1 MDKLRFS
8 VVLPF
13 LAWLLLAVTAA
24 IPAGAEEAG
33 SIRGRVIGPDGAAMA
48 AVPLVLRNTITG
60 FTASSTTSNNG
71 RFRFVNVPFNPYDIQ
86 VALSGFQT
94 VDQKVEV
101 RSIVPLDVTI
111 HLELA
116 TVTAAVTV
124 QAQQPG
130 VPLETDTSMSH
141 VDIDKSTIAR
151 APATVAS
158 RAMEQIIT
166 ATPGFAKDEN
176 GRFHFQGAHSQ
187 NEYVIDGQTV
197 SDQTGV
203 TFSNSIDPGIAQSI
217 EVIYGNVPAEYG
229 EKIGAVIDL
238 TTKSGLGTGPLHGQ
252 AYTGA
257 SGFSTGE
264 IGANLGYGSERFGLF
279 ATVDG
284 SQSDRF
290 LDPVNFS
297 NLHNQGNTRRGFAR
311 LDWATDPSNT
321 FRMTALVGRT
331 DRDVPNTYTQQA
343 AGQDQRVRTRDANFN
358 LGWQR
363 VVSSSAVMDT
373 LLFSRTSTYDLLP
386 STGDT
391 PVTAVSRRTLDNYGL
406 APSLSWATGVN
417 EFKFGGTFKRIPI
430 AERFDFG
437 LTDPTLN
444 DPSSPDFNP
453 NLAPYD
459 LTRGGRMFLFDAS
472 RIGTYWAL
480 YAQDSIRLGALTVDV
495 GVRYDHNNLPVT
507 DAQLEPRIGLAYF
520 LDSTGTVLRA
530 SYNRVLYTPE
540 YENILFSSSPE
551 VAALAPPVIQQS
563 RQLGGGSL
571 LVHSERQDAYTL
583 GVEQAIG
590 SRLRL
595 DVDAWERRSTYAGDQ
610 DQFQNTGIVFPVA
623 FASGRLHGWDVRLD
637 LAVTHGVRG
646 FLSLGHTRAIYVAPP
661 VGGLFLDAGA
671 LGDLT
676 AGPFIIDHDENLA
689 LESGVT
695 CDLGASGAW
704 VGADVRYDSGLVTD
718 ANPADLAGDP
728 DNSFAIPYIRV
739 HSGAWHDPNRVASRT
754 VWDLSFGYESKNPHL
769 PIGIQINLLN
779 AFDVKG
785 VYNILSTFGGTHVIP
800 PRTIAGRIHWRF

>member
-48 AVPLVLRNTITG
+48 AVPLVLRNAITG

-71 RFRFVNVPFNPYDIQ
+71 RFRFVNVPFNPYDLQ

-111 HLELA
+111 HLQLA

-229 EKIGAVIDL
+229 EKIGAVINL

-257 SGFSTGE
+257 SRFSTGE

-297 NLHNQGNTRRGFAR
+297 NLHNQGNTERGFAR

-343 AGQDQRVRTRDANFN
+343 AGQDQRVRTRDANLN

-363 VVSSSAVMDT
+363 VVSSSAVLDT

-386 STGDT
+386 SAGDT

-472 RIGTYWAL
+472 RTGTYWAL
-480 YAQDSIRLGALTVDV
+480 YAQDSLRLGALTVDV

-551 VAALAPPVIQQS
+551 VVALAPPLIQQS

-610 DQFQNTGIVFPVA
+610 DQFQNTGIVFPLA

-637 LAVTHGVRG
+637 LADTHGVRG

-671 LGDLT
+671 LEDLT

-695 CDLGASGAW
+695 YDLGASGAW

-718 ANPADLAGDP
+718 ADPADLAGDP

-739 HSGAWHDPNRVASRT
+739 HSGAWNDPNRVASRT